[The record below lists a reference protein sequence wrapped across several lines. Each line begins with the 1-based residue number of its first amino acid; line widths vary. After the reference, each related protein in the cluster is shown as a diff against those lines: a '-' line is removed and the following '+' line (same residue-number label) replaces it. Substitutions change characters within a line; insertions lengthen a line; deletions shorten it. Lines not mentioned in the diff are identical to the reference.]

1 MFSTIRRLLSRD
13 KEKYRVPRKVQDII
27 PIKAIWPDGIFLT
40 GRNRY
45 SMLLVFTDINFTV
58 AANDVKKSMIEQYAE
73 IINSFDSECNYKLG
87 INNRMFNRHD
97 FEDDVL
103 IELLNNRLDE
113 LREEYNGIMTNI
125 AVGSNSI
132 VQDKYVLI
140 AVYEKN
146 VNDARIRLNRI
157 GGELRGYFSRMG
169 SIARD
174 MDANDRLR
182 IIHDFFRQGEET
194 YFNFDFKEMMKKGY
208 DFRDYVCPD
217 SFENHSDYFKM
228 GSRFGRV
235 LLFRDFASYISD
247 DMVAK
252 LTDTRRCMMLS
263 IDIEPVPMEE
273 AIREAEQRVLG
284 VETNIANFQ
293 RKQNMNNNFSAMIPY
308 DLQQQ
313 RKETREFLDDLVAND
328 QRMFYAVITMV
339 HTADTKEQLDSDT
352 KEILNMVRG
361 KLNQMSILRHQQ
373 LDGLKTTVPF
383 GTRCI
388 NAFRTLTTS
397 SLAIFMPF
405 RVQEVRDHGGIYYG
419 RNVISRNLIIADRTK
434 LLNGNSFIL
443 GVSGGGKS
451 FFAKFEITILRLLG
465 KADIII
471 IDPER
476 EYHDLV
482 KALGGAVI
490 EISATSP
497 NHINAMDLSRDYSET
512 DPIVEKSQFLQSL
525 CEQIISGHKFSRGQ
539 QSIIDRCTELTYRYY
554 KQGNFQGTPPTLQ
567 DFRDVLL
574 KQPEPEAQELALEL
588 ELFTRGSLNTFA
600 KQTNVDTDNSLIC
613 YDIFELGE
621 QLRAIG
627 MLVILDSIMN
637 RITQNRQKG
646 RKTFIYIDEI
656 YLLFMHEYSAQFL
669 YKLWKRV
676 RKYGAYC
683 TGITQNV
690 SDLLQSHT
698 ARTMLAN
705 SEFIVMLNQAATD
718 RIELANLLNISEN
731 QIKYITN
738 AEAGHG
744 LMKIGSN
751 LVPFEN
757 DFPKNT
763 KLYKLMTSK
772 VDEVT
777 EFRKQEREA
786 AGDDPPD
793 GDKAEFRRKIQEVA
807 SRNENFSDLVDRYLS
822 QDE

>member
-1 MFSTIRRLLSRD
+1 LLGTLRKLLKRD
-13 KEKYRVPRKVQDII
+13 QDRYRVPRKVQDII
-27 PIKAIWPDGIFLT
+27 PVKAIWPDGIFLT

-45 SMLLVFTDINFTV
+45 SMLIMFTDINFTV
-58 AANDVKKSMIEQYAE
+58 AANDVKKSMIEEYAE
-73 IINSFDSECNYKLG
+73 VINSFDPECSYKLG
-87 INNRMFNRHD
+87 GNNRMFNRHD

-103 IELLNNRLDE
+103 MELYRNRLDE
-113 LREEYNGIMTNI
+113 LRDEYNGIMTGI
-125 AVGSNSI
+125 AVESNPI
-132 VQDKYVLI
+132 IQDKYVMI

-146 VNDARIRLNRI
+146 VNDARIRLNRLS
-157 GGELRGYFSRMG
+157 GELKGHFSKMG
-169 SIARD
+169 SICRNL
-174 MDANDRLR
+174 DANDRLR
-182 IIHDFFRQGEET
+182 MIHDFFRQGEET
-194 YFNFDFKEMMKKGY
+194 YFHFDIKEMMKKGY

-217 SFENHSDYFKM
+217 SFENHADYFKM
-228 GSRFGRV
+228 GDRYGRV

-252 LTDTRRCMMLS
+252 LTDTTRCMMLS
-263 IDIEPVPMEE
+263 IDIEPVPMEK

-284 VETNIANFQ
+284 VETNIANYQ
-293 RKQNMNNNFSAMIPY
+293 RRQNMSNNFSAVIPY
-308 DLQQQ
+308 DLLQQ
-313 RKETREFLDDLVAND
+313 RNETREFLDDLVAND

-339 HTADTKEQLDSDT
+339 HTADTKEQLDNDT

-361 KLNQMSILRHQQ
+361 RLNQMSILRHQQ
-373 LDGLKTTVPF
+373 LDGLKTVIPF

-405 RVQEVRDHGGIYYG
+405 RVQEIRDRGGIYYG

-434 LLNGNSFIL
+434 LLNGNAFIV

-451 FFAKFEITILRLLG
+451 FFAKFEIAILRLLG
-465 KADIII
+465 KVDIII
-471 IDPER
+471 VDPER
-476 EYHDLV
+476 EYSPLV
-482 KALGGAVI
+482 RALDGSVI
-490 EISATSP
+490 EISASSH
-497 NHINAMDLSRDYSET
+497 NHINAMDLSKDYSET
-512 DPIVEKSQFLQSL
+512 DPVAEKSQFLQSL
-525 CEQIISGHKFSRGQ
+525 CEQIITGHKFSRGQ
-539 QSIIDRCTELTYRYY
+539 QSIIDRCTEIVYRYY
-554 KQGNFQGTPPTLQ
+554 RQGNYQGTPPTLQ

-574 KQPEPEAQELALEL
+574 RQPEPEAKELALEL
-588 ELFTRGSLNTFA
+588 ELFTSGSLNTFA

-772 VDEVT
+772 VEEVT
-777 EFRKQEREA
+777 EFQRQEQE
-786 AGDDPPD
+786 GDACDDTPD
-793 GDKAEFRRKIQEVA
+793 DEAEFRRKIREVA
-807 SRNENFSDLVDRYLS
+807 RMNEGFSDLVDRYLS
-822 QDE
+822 QEE